1 MSDSENKQTWQF
13 QRMGD
18 NDQVLL
24 RTVAEIRRLPELDPK
39 LWGALSCP
47 ADGLEYDKA
56 SAALLDADGDGRIR
70 VPEVLGAVQWT
81 CARLADDV
89 DLSAPKAA
97 MPLSAI
103 SESTPEG
110 QHLLN
115 TARALLARLG
125 HPEDESISQ
134 KEAQDAADSVDQ
146 TLLNGD
152 GVIPAADG
160 LEPDIREFVEYGLAV
175 VGGAKDA
182 SGKPGL
188 NTALAKAFEGVLT
201 DWLAWR
207 GTVDAAVH
215 PAGAD
220 TGAAFALL
228 EEIRAKVDDYF
239 LRCRLAAFAPNVEAP
254 VNAEE
259 KLAAALQ
266 ADDLSEASLSALP
279 LAHVTPDGDLRLTA
293 GLNPIWRVRVTKF
306 FSLASSLLSDPEK
319 VSYTDWQKVKD
330 AFAPFGAALAG
341 RPAVPAPADGAFAP
355 AADAAAALDRLGEEK
370 ARAMLE
376 SGVEKRFEELA
387 DSDVNGPEAARDIK
401 DLRRL
406 VLMYLHLGKLL
417 QNFVSFFDFYSLG
430 DTVTFRAGTLYIDGR
445 SCKLCV
451 PVKDLAAHSRM
462 ASLSQLPL
470 LYCECTRRS
479 NAAEKRLIMA
489 AVTAGSDDYLVE
501 GRNGVF
507 VDNEGNDWDAVLVKT
522 VHNPISLRQAVWAP
536 YKRLRQ
542 MAGEAISKYASSK
555 ANTALTDAAKAA
567 KAPADPKAPAAGG
580 FDVGRSA
587 GIFAAVGLALG
598 ALGTAVGSIAN
609 ALFSLT
615 WWQFPL
621 LILAIFV
628 IISGPSVLLAWL
640 KLRKRNLAPVLEA
653 SGWAVNSQLPINLR
667 LGAALTQTAVLPPDA
682 ERLHNDPLHQES
694 SSAGIWLA
702 LIVIAAIALGGWLW
716 SSGRL
721 ASFMPSKPAANATA
735 PAPAAPA
742 APAPAAPAAP
752 AK

>member
-1 MSDSENKQTWQF
+1 
-13 QRMGD
+13 MGD

-56 SAALLDADGDGRIR
+56 SAAILDTDGDGRIR
-70 VPEVLGAVQWT
+70 VPEVLEAVNWT
-81 CARLADDV
+81 CARLADTV
-89 DLSAPKAA
+89 DLSKPQAA

-103 SESTPEG
+103 DTSKPEG
-110 QHLLN
+110 QHLGA
-115 TARALLARLG
+115 TARALLSRLG
-125 HPEDESISQ
+125 HPENESISQ
-134 KEAQDAADSVDQ
+134 EEAQEAADSVDQ
-146 TLLNGD
+146 TLFNGD
-152 GVIPAADG
+152 GVIPASDE
-160 LEPDIREFVEYGLAV
+160 LEPGMKEFVEAGIAV
-175 VGGAKDA
+175 CGGAKDA

-188 NTALAKAFEGVLT
+188 NTALAKAFEAALR

-207 GTVDAAVH
+207 DQGDAAEH

-220 TGAAFALL
+220 TQDAWDLL

-239 LRCRLAAFAPNVEAP
+239 LRCRLAAFAPGIEAP

-259 KLAAALQ
+259 KLSAALQ
-266 ADDLSEASLSALP
+266 ENDLSGETLSALP
-279 LAHVTPDGDLRLTA
+279 LSHVTPDGDLRLAT
-293 GLNPIWRVRVTKF
+293 GLNPIWRDRVTRF
-306 FSLASSLLSDPEK
+306 FTLTAPLLADPQR
-319 VSYTDWQKVKD
+319 VSWQDWQKIRD
-330 AFAPFGAALAG
+330 AFAPFGAALAA
-341 RPAVPAPADGAFAP
+341 RPAVAAPADGSFSP
-355 AADAAAALDRLGEEK
+355 ASDPAKALDALGVEK
-370 ARAMLE
+370 ARKMLE
-376 SGVEKRFEELA
+376 NGVEKRFEELA
-387 DSDVNGPEAARDIK
+387 DKDVNGPEAARDIK

-417 QNFVSFFDFYSLG
+417 QNFVSFVDFYSLG
-430 DTVTFRAGTLYIDGR
+430 ESVTFRAGTLYIDGR

-451 PVKDLAAHSRM
+451 PAADLAAHSRM

-470 LYCECTRRS
+470 LYCQCTRRS

-489 AVTAGSDDYLVE
+489 AVTAGSEDYLVE

-507 VDNEGNDWDAVLVKT
+507 VDNEGNDWDAVLVKII
-522 VHNPISLRQAVWAP
+522 HNPISIRQAVWAP

-542 MAGEAISKYASSK
+542 MAGDAIAKYAASK
-555 ANTALTDAAKAA
+555 ANTALADAAKLA
-567 KAPADPKAPAAGG
+567 KAPADKAPAGGG
-580 FDVGRSA
+580 FDIGKSA

-621 LILAIFV
+621 LIIGIFV
-628 IISGPSVLLAWL
+628 VISGPSALLAWL
-640 KLRKRNLAPVLEA
+640 KLRRRNLAPVLEA
-653 SGWAVNSQLPINLR
+653 SGWAVNSQLPINLK

-694 SSAGIWLA
+694 GHAGFWLA
-702 LIVIAAIALGGWLW
+702 LILIAAIALGGWLW

-721 ASFMPSKPAANATA
+721 AKLLPAKPAVTTSA

-742 APAPAAPAAP
+742 EPAPAG
-752 AK
+752 K